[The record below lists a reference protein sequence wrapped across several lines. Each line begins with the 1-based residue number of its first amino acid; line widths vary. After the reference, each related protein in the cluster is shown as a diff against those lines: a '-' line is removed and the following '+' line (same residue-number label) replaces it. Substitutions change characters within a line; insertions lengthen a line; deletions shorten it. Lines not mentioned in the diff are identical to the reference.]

1 MADFLL
7 PIDEDDALK
16 RILRHHGVAVTRP
29 MMEDL
34 ARLIN
39 WVRDSESTKAKFK
52 PRTEVP
58 FLTTVLQRCGIYGKE
73 YIDKVPVA
81 EKP

>member
-7 PIDEDDALK
+7 PWDEDDALK
-16 RILRHHGVAVTRP
+16 RILRHHHVEVTRP
-29 MMEDL
+29 MVEDL
-34 ARLIN
+34 SRLIN
-39 WVRDSESTKAKFK
+39 WVRDTESTKAQFK
-52 PRTEVP
+52 PRQEVP
-58 FLTTVLQRCGIYGKE
+58 PLMTILSRCGIYGRE